1 MTLLEKTNK
10 EICGWLEE
18 TGVLCNNTLNQVK
31 DKCKTFFGDDIEHID
46 KRRIYKQSLMF
57 KSFHKNI
64 Q

>member
-46 KRRIYKQSLMF
+46 KRRIYKQL
-57 KSFHKNI
+57 
-64 Q
+64 